1 MKFNNYTRI
10 YNVYYVLL
18 IVFNYIETRKK
29 IFLNY
34 FCIKVPKPTLL
45 SLYEVQYFILFHNLL
60 CHIIYFFIILI
71 LWCVNTRYNLFL
83 SIYIFIAASLLSAM
97 DPTADPCDD
106 FYQYACGTWDK
117 RHLIPE
123 DKSSI
128 NTFEVLAD
136 RLQVILK
143 G

>member
-71 LWCVNTRYNLFL
+71 L
-83 SIYIFIAASLLSAM
+83 
-97 DPTADPCDD
+97 
-106 FYQYACGTWDK
+106 
-117 RHLIPE
+117 
-123 DKSSI
+123 
-128 NTFEVLAD
+128 
-136 RLQVILK
+136 
-143 G
+143 

>member
-1 MKFNNYTRI
+1 MCR
-10 YNVYYVLL
+10 
-18 IVFNYIETRKK
+18 RKC
-29 IFLNY
+29 FY
-34 FCIKVPKPTLL
+34 QP
-45 SLYEVQYFILFHNLL
+45 Y
-60 CHIIYFFIILI
+60 LI
-71 LWCVNTRYNLFL
+71 LRKHFIDLTYCY
-83 SIYIFIAASLLSAM
+83 FIAASLLSAM
-97 DPTADPCDD
+97 DPTANPCED
-106 FYQYACGTWDK
+106 FYQFACGTWDK

>member
-1 MKFNNYTRI
+1 
-10 YNVYYVLL
+10 
-18 IVFNYIETRKK
+18 
-29 IFLNY
+29 
-34 FCIKVPKPTLL
+34 
-45 SLYEVQYFILFHNLL
+45 
-60 CHIIYFFIILI
+60 
-71 LWCVNTRYNLFL
+71 
-83 SIYIFIAASLLSAM
+83 M

-117 RHLIPE
+117 KHLIPE

-143 G
+143 GKFFI

>member
-1 MKFNNYTRI
+1 MSHYT
-10 YNVYYVLL
+10 YFYYFYSM
-18 IVFNYIETRKK
+18 ICKCEIQF
-29 IFLNY
+29 
-34 FCIKVPKPTLL
+34 
-45 SLYEVQYFILFHNLL
+45 
-60 CHIIYFFIILI
+60 
-71 LWCVNTRYNLFL
+71 FL

>member
-1 MKFNNYTRI
+1 M
-10 YNVYYVLL
+10 
-18 IVFNYIETRKK
+18 
-29 IFLNY
+29 
-34 FCIKVPKPTLL
+34 
-45 SLYEVQYFILFHNLL
+45 SLYY
-60 CHIIYFFIILI
+60 
-71 LWCVNTRYNLFL
+71 
-83 SIYIFIAASLLSAM
+83 FIAASLLSAM
-97 DPTADPCDD
+97 DPTADPCED

-143 G
+143 GEM

>member
-1 MKFNNYTRI
+1 MIFTI
-10 YNVYYVLL
+10 
-18 IVFNYIETRKK
+18 IVFCY
-29 IFLNY
+29 L
-34 FCIKVPKPTLL
+34 
-45 SLYEVQYFILFHNLL
+45 
-60 CHIIYFFIILI
+60 
-71 LWCVNTRYNLFL
+71 
-83 SIYIFIAASLLSAM
+83 IAASILSAM
-97 DPTADPCDD
+97 DPTANPCED
-106 FYQYACGTWDK
+106 FYQFACGTWDK

>member
-1 MKFNNYTRI
+1 M
-10 YNVYYVLL
+10 
-18 IVFNYIETRKK
+18 
-29 IFLNY
+29 
-34 FCIKVPKPTLL
+34 
-45 SLYEVQYFILFHNLL
+45 SFH
-60 CHIIYFFIILI
+60 Y
-71 LWCVNTRYNLFL
+71 
-83 SIYIFIAASLLSAM
+83 FIAASLLSAM
-97 DPTADPCDD
+97 DPTADPCED

-143 G
+143 GEV

>member
-1 MKFNNYTRI
+1 MMCK
-10 YNVYYVLL
+10 
-18 IVFNYIETRKK
+18 
-29 IFLNY
+29 
-34 FCIKVPKPTLL
+34 
-45 SLYEVQYFILFHNLL
+45 YEIQ
-60 CHIIYFFIILI
+60 FF
-71 LWCVNTRYNLFL
+71 FL

>member
-1 MKFNNYTRI
+1 MYK
-10 YNVYYVLL
+10 YYL
-18 IVFNYIETRKK
+18 
-29 IFLNY
+29 
-34 FCIKVPKPTLL
+34 
-45 SLYEVQYFILFHNLL
+45 Q
-60 CHIIYFFIILI
+60 
-71 LWCVNTRYNLFL
+71 LFL

>member
-1 MKFNNYTRI
+1 MYK
-10 YNVYYVLL
+10 YYV
-18 IVFNYIETRKK
+18 R
-29 IFLNY
+29 
-34 FCIKVPKPTLL
+34 
-45 SLYEVQYFILFHNLL
+45 
-60 CHIIYFFIILI
+60 
-71 LWCVNTRYNLFL
+71 LFL
-83 SIYIFIAASLLSAM
+83 SLFIIYFIAASLLSAM